1 MHLSEAR
8 TRHIHPMKK
17 IVTLLLAALT
27 ASALASDFPKGSPA
41 FKTSATEAIAA
52 GKAEGKP
59 VILVFSASWCPPCQM
74 MKKEVYPSQQVKGYH
89 DQFIWAYLDVDEDS
103 NSKAATK
110 AGVNGIPHI
119 QILSPEGKE
128 VAKQVG
134 SSAPEDF
141 AKKLKGVLAK
151 TKKAE

>member
-1 MHLSEAR
+1 
-8 TRHIHPMKK
+8 
-17 IVTLLLAALT
+17 
-27 ASALASDFPKGSPA
+27 
-41 FKTSATEAIAA
+41 
-52 GKAEGKP
+52 
-59 VILVFSASWCPPCQM
+59 
-74 MKKEVYPSQQVKGYH
+74 VKGYH
-89 DQFIWAYLDVDEDS
+89 DQFIWAYLDVHEDS